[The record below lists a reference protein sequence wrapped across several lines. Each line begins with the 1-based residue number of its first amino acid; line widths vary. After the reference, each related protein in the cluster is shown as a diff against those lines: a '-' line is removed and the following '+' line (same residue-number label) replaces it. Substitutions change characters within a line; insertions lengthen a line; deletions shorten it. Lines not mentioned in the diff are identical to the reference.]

1 MRFRWLAFSRFL
13 LGVAVVFAANF
24 LAGALTPQSDS
35 LRRFDLFYRPLL
47 LVFLLA
53 GFGILILHLDRV
65 PGNPLAAMGL
75 ARRPPWL
82 RDLWVGS
89 LLGSGTVALA
99 VAVIAIFGT
108 LTIRVALTAR
118 TVQLAAAVIVVLIT
132 GAAAE
137 EVSFRGY
144 PFQRLI
150 EAIGA
155 RLAVVVSSALFGAVH
170 LLNPHASLWGFL
182 NTVLVGV
189 LLALAYLRTRSLWMP
204 IAIHFA
210 WNATLGLVFGL
221 PVSGLT
227 EFSVITRARTG
238 GPLWLTGGDYGIEAS
253 LMGAAAIVLGIG
265 LLLLFVPSRAMPQV
279 PEAST
284 PVMYGAGEL
293 VSGNSSQLQL
303 PLPSEKS
310 SQEAS
315 PASSESMVPRNPDN
329 PSTG

>member
-1 MRFRWLAFSRFL
+1 MRSRWLAFSRFL

-53 GFGILILHLDRV
+53 GFSLLVLQLDRV
-65 PGNPLAAMGL
+65 AGNPLAAMGL

-108 LTIRVALTAR
+108 LTIQVALTAR
-118 TVQLAAAVIVVLIT
+118 TMQLAGAVIVVLVT

-155 RLAVVVSSALFGAVH
+155 RRAVVVLSALFGAVH

-227 EFSVITRARTG
+227 EFSVITRARAE
-238 GPLWLTGGDYGIEAS
+238 GPLWLTGGSYGIEAS
-253 LMGAAAIVLGIG
+253 LVGAAAIVLGIG
-265 LLLLFVPSRAMPQV
+265 LLLLFVPSRGMPPV
-279 PEAST
+279 PEIST
-284 PVMYGAGEL
+284 SVIYGPAEL
-293 VSGNSSQLQL
+293 VSGNGSQLQL
-303 PLPSEKS
+303 PLRGEKPIQDAS
-310 SQEAS
+310 S
-315 PASSESMVPRNPDN
+315 ASSESSVPRNPEN
-329 PSTG
+329 PGTG